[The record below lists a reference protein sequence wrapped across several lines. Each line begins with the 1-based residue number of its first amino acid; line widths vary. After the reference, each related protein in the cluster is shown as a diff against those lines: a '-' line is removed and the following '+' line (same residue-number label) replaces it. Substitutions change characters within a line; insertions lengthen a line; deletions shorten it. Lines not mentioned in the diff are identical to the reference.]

1 LRLRDVPGGLIMT
14 ELTSA
19 NLRSLFQAIGD
30 AIEADKGRLSE
41 LDGVIGDA
49 DHGVTMS
56 IGFTA
61 VNEALAKLDESAD
74 PTTVFNTAAKS
85 FLNAVGAS
93 SGPLYGTA
101 FMRAGAVV
109 KGKATIDRDALADC
123 IQAMAK
129 GMQDRGKAERG
140 EKTMMDAWLP
150 AAEAAQA
157 AKARGADAI
166 ACLEAAVAAAEAG
179 AEATKTMLAT
189 KGRASRLGERAL
201 GHMDPGAASAVTILK
216 AMTGAV
222 RKV

>member
-1 LRLRDVPGGLIMT
+1 LRLRDVPGGLTMT
-14 ELTSA
+14 ELTAAS
-19 NLRSLFQAIGD
+19 LRSLFRAIGD
-30 AIEADKGRLSE
+30 AIEADKGRRSE

-61 VNEALAKLDESAD
+61 VDEALAKLDASAD
-74 PTTVFNTAAKS
+74 PTAVFNTAAKS

-101 FMRAGAVV
+101 FMRAGAVL
-109 KGKATIDRDALADC
+109 KGKAMVDRDALADC

-157 AKARGADAI
+157 AKARGDDAL
-166 ACLEAAVAAAEAG
+166 ACLESAVAAAEAG

-216 AMTGAV
+216 AMTEAV
-222 RKV
+222 RKI

>member
-1 LRLRDVPGGLIMT
+1 MTNPNVT
-14 ELTSA
+14 ELTAA

-61 VNEALAKLDESAD
+61 VNEALAKLDAAAD

-101 FMRAGAVV
+101 FMRAGAAV

-123 IQAMAK
+123 IAAMAE

-150 AAEAAQA
+150 AADAIQA
-157 AKARGADAI
+157 AKARGDDAV
-166 ACLEAAVAAAEAG
+166 ACLEAAVTAATEG
-179 AEATKTMLAT
+179 AEATKAMLAT

-201 GHMDPGAASAVTILK
+201 GHIDPGAASAVTILK
-216 AMTGAV
+216 AMTEAV

>member
-1 LRLRDVPGGLIMT
+1 MSEI
-14 ELTSA
+14 TSA
-19 NLRSLFQAIGD
+19 GLRSIFQAIGD
-30 AIEADKGRLSE
+30 AIEIDKGRLSE

-61 VNEALAKLDESAD
+61 VNEALQALDPGAD
-74 PTTVFNTAAKS
+74 PTAVFNTAAKS

-101 FMRAGAVV
+101 FMRAGAAV
-109 KGKATIDRDALADC
+109 KGKATIDRDGLADC
-123 IQAMAK
+123 IAAMAK

-150 AAEAAQA
+150 AADAAQA
-157 AKARGADAI
+157 AKARGDDAV
-166 ACLEAAVAAAEAG
+166 AVLESAVAAAEAG
-179 AEATKTMLAT
+179 AEATKAMLAT

-201 GHMDPGAASAVTILK
+201 GHIDPGAASAVTILK
-216 AMTGAV
+216 AMTEAV
-222 RKV
+222 RKL

>member
-1 LRLRDVPGGLIMT
+1 MT
-14 ELTSA
+14 ELTAA

-61 VNEALAKLDESAD
+61 VNEALAKLDAAAD

-101 FMRAGAVV
+101 FMRAGAAV
-109 KGKATIDRDALADC
+109 KGKATIDRDGLADC
-123 IQAMAK
+123 IAAMAK

-150 AAEAAQA
+150 AADAIQA
-157 AKARGADAI
+157 AKARGDDAV
-166 ACLEAAVAAAEAG
+166 ACLEAAVAAAAEG
-179 AEATKTMLAT
+179 AEATKAMLAT

-201 GHMDPGAASAVTILK
+201 GHIDPGAASAVTILQ
-216 AMTGAV
+216 AMTEAV

>member
-1 LRLRDVPGGLIMT
+1 MTDINAAGLRAI
-14 ELTSA
+14 
-19 NLRSLFQAIGD
+19 FQAIGD

-61 VNEALAKLDESAD
+61 VNEALAKLDAGAD

-101 FMRAGAVV
+101 FMRAGAAV
-109 KGKATIDRDALADC
+109 KGKAAIDRDALADC
-123 IQAMAK
+123 IAAMAK

-150 AAEAAQA
+150 AADAIQE
-157 AKARGADAI
+157 AKARGADSV
-166 ACLEAAVAAAEAG
+166 ACLEAAAAAAETG
-179 AEATKTMLAT
+179 AEATKQMLAT

-201 GHMDPGAASAVTILK
+201 GHIDPGAASAVTILK
-216 AMTGAV
+216 AMTAAV
-222 RKV
+222 RKL

>member
-1 LRLRDVPGGLIMT
+1 LIMGDI
-14 ELTSA
+14 TSA
-19 NLRSLFQAIGD
+19 GLRSIFQAIGD
-30 AIEADKGRLSE
+30 AIEVDKGRLSE

-61 VNEALAKLDESAD
+61 VNEALAKLDASAD

-101 FMRAGAVV
+101 FMRAGAAV
-109 KGKATIDRDALADC
+109 KGKAAIDRDGLADC
-123 IQAMAK
+123 IAAMAK

-150 AAEAAQA
+150 AADAAQE
-157 AKARGADAI
+157 AKARGDDAVSV
-166 ACLEAAVAAAEAG
+166 LQSAVAAAEAG
-179 AEATKTMLAT
+179 AEATKAMLAT

-216 AMTGAV
+216 AMTDAV
-222 RKV
+222 RKL

>member
-1 LRLRDVPGGLIMT
+1 LRLRHVPGGLIMRALNPT
-14 ELTSA
+14 D
-19 NLRSLFQAIGD
+19 LRGIFQAIGD
-30 AIEADKGRLSE
+30 AIEADKDRLSA

-61 VNEALAKLDESAD
+61 VNAALQALDPQAD
-74 PTTVFNTAAKS
+74 GTTIFNTAAKS

-101 FMRAGAVV
+101 FMRAGAAV
-109 KGKATIDRDALADC
+109 KGKAVLDRDAVVDCLA
-123 IQAMAK
+123 AMAK

-150 AAEAAQA
+150 AAEAALA
-157 AKARGADAI
+157 ARESGADLA
-166 ACLEAAVAAAEAG
+166 ACLDAAVAAAEAG
-179 AEATKTMLAT
+179 AEATKAMRAT
-189 KGRASRLGERAL
+189 KGRAERLGDRAI

-216 AMTGAV
+216 AIAEFV
-222 RKV
+222 RGR

>member
-1 LRLRDVPGGLIMT
+1 MTDINAAGLRAI
-14 ELTSA
+14 
-19 NLRSLFQAIGD
+19 FQAIGD

-61 VNEALAKLDESAD
+61 VNEALAKLDAGAD

-101 FMRAGAVV
+101 FMRAGAAV
-109 KGKATIDRDALADC
+109 KGKAAIDRDGLADC
-123 IQAMAK
+123 IAAMAK

-150 AAEAAQA
+150 AADAIQE
-157 AKARGADAI
+157 AKARGDDSV
-166 ACLEAAVAAAEAG
+166 ACLEAAAAAAETG

-201 GHMDPGAASAVTILK
+201 GHIDPGAASAVTILK
-216 AMTGAV
+216 AMTAAV
-222 RKV
+222 RKL

>member
-1 LRLRDVPGGLIMT
+1 MSEINAAG
-14 ELTSA
+14 
-19 NLRSLFQAIGD
+19 LRSIFQAIGD
-30 AIEADKGRLSE
+30 AIEVDKGRLSE

-61 VNEALAKLDESAD
+61 VNEALGKLDAGAD

-101 FMRAGAVV
+101 FLRAGVAM
-109 KGKATIDRDALADC
+109 KGKAAIDRDGLADC
-123 IQAMAK
+123 IAAMAK

-150 AAEAAQA
+150 AADAAQE
-157 AKARGADAI
+157 AKARGADAV
-166 ACLEAAVAAAEAG
+166 AVLESAVAAAEAG
-179 AEATKTMLAT
+179 AEATKAMLAT

-201 GHMDPGAASAVTILK
+201 GHIDPGAASAVTILK
-216 AMTGAV
+216 AMTEAV
-222 RKV
+222 RKL

>member
-1 LRLRDVPGGLIMT
+1 MGEINTAG
-14 ELTSA
+14 
-19 NLRSLFQAIGD
+19 LRSIFQAIGD

-61 VNEALAKLDESAD
+61 VNEALAKLDASAD

-101 FMRAGAVV
+101 FMRAGAAV
-109 KGKATIDRDALADC
+109 KGKAAIDRDGLADC
-123 IQAMAK
+123 IAAMAK

-150 AAEAAQA
+150 AADAIQE
-157 AKARGADAI
+157 AKARGDDAV
-166 ACLEAAVAAAEAG
+166 ACLEAAAAAATQG
-179 AEATKTMLAT
+179 AEATKAMLAT

-201 GHMDPGAASAVTILK
+201 GHIDPGAASAVTILK
-216 AMTGAV
+216 AMTEAV
-222 RKV
+222 RKL

>member
-1 LRLRDVPGGLIMT
+1 MT
-14 ELTSA
+14 ELTAA
-19 NLRSLFQAIGD
+19 NLRNLFQAIGD

-61 VNEALAKLDESAD
+61 VNEALAKLDAAAD

-101 FMRAGAVV
+101 FMRAGAAV

-123 IQAMAK
+123 IAAMAK

-150 AAEAAQA
+150 AADAVQA
-157 AKARGADAI
+157 AKARGDDAV
-166 ACLEAAVAAAEAG
+166 ACLEAAVSAAAEG

-216 AMTGAV
+216 AMTEAV
-222 RKV
+222 RKA

>member
-1 LRLRDVPGGLIMT
+1 MGEINAAG
-14 ELTSA
+14 
-19 NLRSLFQAIGD
+19 LRSIFQAIGD
-30 AIEADKGRLSE
+30 AIEVDKGRLSE

-61 VNEALAKLDESAD
+61 VNEALSKLDPSAD

-101 FMRAGAVV
+101 FMRAGAAV
-109 KGKATIDRDALADC
+109 KGKATIDRDGLADC
-123 IQAMAK
+123 IAAMAK

-150 AAEAAQA
+150 AADAAQA
-157 AKARGADAI
+157 AKARGDDAV
-166 ACLEAAVAAAEAG
+166 ACLEAAVAAATEG
-179 AEATKTMLAT
+179 AEATKAMLAT

-216 AMTGAV
+216 AMTEAV
-222 RKV
+222 RKL

>member
-1 LRLRDVPGGLIMT
+1 MGEINAAGLRTI
-14 ELTSA
+14 
-19 NLRSLFQAIGD
+19 FQAIGD

-61 VNEALAKLDESAD
+61 VNEALAKLDASAD

-101 FMRAGAVV
+101 FMRAGATV
-109 KGKATIDRDALADC
+109 KGKAAIDRDALADC
-123 IQAMAK
+123 IAAMAK
-129 GMQDRGKAERG
+129 GMQDRGKAERS

-150 AAEAAQA
+150 AADAIQD
-157 AKARGADAI
+157 AKARGEDAV
-166 ACLEAAVAAAEAG
+166 ACLEAAIAAAAEG

-216 AMTGAV
+216 AMRDAV
-222 RKV
+222 QKL